1 METSPRALM
10 LNAPQVAQVLGIHR
24 ATLFRWIAAG
34 IFPPATLK
42 RGRVVRWSRDLVEQ
56 FARAGGAQ

>member
-1 METSPRALM
+1 METSQRAL
-10 LNAPQVAQVLGIHR
+10 LVSAAAVAQMLGIHR

-42 RGRVVRWSRDLVEQ
+42 RGRVVRWSRVTVEQ
-56 FARAGGAQ
+56 FAQQGGAQ